1 MQPDPR
7 PDPRPDLTRNAAGT
21 SVPPRAPR
29 RPGPPAA
36 TLQQRPVARL
46 EHLEPLEHLE
56 THPARRAAPPG
67 TVARLLA
74 ALSLPRVRWRGVA
87 LLLPLLALLLAA
99 GCTTA
104 TPQRFGG
111 APGAPGAPCATL
123 HVRNWTPEDARVRQ
137 LDSGRLLATVYS
149 MQRRTVQLCALHGWV
164 PAFRARAIGGR
175 WDRRTWET
183 LPALAPGDRLR
194 LDIARPLRLL
204 PIIP

>member
-1 MQPDPR
+1 MLEMLETCPACNSSR
-7 PDPRPDLTRNAAGT
+7 CTW
-21 SVPPRAPR
+21 
-29 RPGPPAA
+29 RPGK
-36 TLQQRPVARL
+36 LNW
-46 EHLEPLEHLE
+46 
-56 THPARRAAPPG
+56 RAAPPG
-67 TVARLLA
+67 AVARLLA

-87 LLLPLLALLLAA
+87 LLLPMLALLLAA

-104 TPQRFGG
+104 TPQRYG
-111 APGAPGAPCATL
+111 GAPGAPCATL
-123 HVRNWTPEDARVRQ
+123 HVRNWSPEDARVRQ

-164 PAFRARAIGGR
+164 PAFRVRAIGGR

-183 LPALAPGDRLR
+183 LPALAPGDQLR